1 MGQNYSGGEPRPMR
15 YVRLITK
22 DDVILTGG
30 KVQLIEDYNDRTITR
45 ELTIY
50 DMVREE
56 KIGDLHYRWYA
67 AGGMTMT
74 ETEGTV

>member
-1 MGQNYSGGEPRPMR
+1 MDQTYTGGGTRPMR

-22 DDVILTGG
+22 EDVILTGG
-30 KVQLIEDYNDRTITR
+30 KVQLIEDHTDRTVTR
-45 ELTIY
+45 ELTIC

-56 KIGDLHYRWYA
+56 QICGLYYRWYA

-74 ETEGTV
+74 ESEAEA